1 MFGNN
6 LLLLEQALRGLLLYF
21 NAGHVTLRTRLV
33 STEILELLQM
43 PRDRKKI
50 KDTKGGLTVTSIVQ
64 VPRSVDITLGSVDN
78 QG

>member
-21 NAGHVTLRTRLV
+21 NAGHATLRTRLV

-50 KDTKGGLTVTSIVQ
+50 KDTKGGLTVARIVQ
-64 VPRSVDITLGSVDN
+64 VPRSVDITLRSVDN